1 MGLFFFKK
9 EIEREQFA
17 QRLDS
22 LESQI
27 EKIANVLAR
36 HAEKITSPHSE
47 LNEMIEK
54 SKLHDELLMHQS
66 RMINSMQE
74 KIDSL
79 EYELTRKIGNEV
91 AKQIQSAKA
100 VDKAHETNPSL
111 AKRMNEKRTRRVGTY
126 AEKQYNEPY
135 RIAWIMKK
143 EGYSR
148 LQIANAL
155 NAKGFLTPH
164 LNKFTVHSVSDIME
178 NQHQKDQWKYD
189 QAKQAKQIAIQTDS
203 QRNFLNGIM

>member
-1 MGLFFFKK
+1 MGLFFNRQEFTLG
-9 EIEREQFA
+9 
-17 QRLDS
+17 LDAKIQEFNDK
-22 LESQI
+22 LQQMESQQISTI
-27 EKIANVLAR
+27 EKVAIF
-36 HAEKITSPHSE
+36 E
-47 LNEMIEK
+47 
-54 SKLHDELLMHQS
+54 
-66 RMINSMQE
+66 
-74 KIDSL
+74 
-79 EYELTRKIGNEV
+79 ELTRHLNNVVNEIQYRIPMMIQDELKKIIQNEV

-100 VDKAHETNPSL
+100 VDKAREKHPSL
-111 AKRMNEKRTRRVGTY
+111 EKRMNEKRTRRVGTY

-135 RIAWIMKK
+135 RIAWVMKK

-189 QAKQAKQIAIQTDS
+189 QAKQARQTTIQTDA